1 MTGFVRRLHPR
12 VDEQLARL
20 IVAEAVLAAAEFA
33 GHVEAAMLL
42 EMVFD
47 LFLTERQQHRAD
59 AVARAAAGEIHRL
72 GIEPAQR
79 IRSEERRGGQE
90 GVSTC
95 RSRWSPYH

>member
-1 MTGFVRRLHPR
+1 MTKPVQRRLMTGFVRRLHPR

-47 LFLTERQQHRAD
+47 LFLTERQQHRAA
-59 AVARAAAGEIHRL
+59 AVARAAAGELHRL
-72 GIEPAQR
+72 GIEPAPR
-79 IRSEERRGGQE
+79 IFRKPAGPKPEE
-90 GVSTC
+90 
-95 RSRWSPYH
+95 